1 MSEAASASRRARV
14 VTHSVATLCVAAFAG
29 VLGAAPAQAQAD
41 NCRASATRVALAPTA
56 TSEPVIANPDGAPC
70 RTDARAPA
78 DAAPV
83 GPLTVSEPSAQ
94 TRRGNGVLAASAS
107 VESSQLVLG
116 TSAIST
122 GVVTASQA
130 VSCTNGV
137 STASGSSRVDALVIG
152 GNPVNIIADR
162 PFDQTIGGV
171 RVRANQVEG
180 NTRRALT
187 LDAGGSQVVIG
198 EATAAGD
205 ACATLSD
212 DDDNPGGR
220 ICPEGATYDVAR
232 NACVIYESSEPGGV
246 IVVGATYQGP
256 SGGTVISLVQA
267 RLMASRGELPKSRC
281 LRGSGPR
288 YVVLGT
294 NRADRITGTNRRD
307 RILALGGND
316 HVDGGRNHDCLD
328 GNRGRDRVAGGLG
341 DDRLFGQGGRDKL
354 TGGLGNDRLYG
365 GAAADSLNTG
375 FGRDYAN
382 AGSGNDR
389 VNAASAGRPAKR
401 LLGGKGRDRVW
412 VNRNETRRYRGFEIT
427 RTFR

>member
-1 MSEAASASRRARV
+1 M
-14 VTHSVATLCVAAFAG
+14 LGVAAFAG
-29 VLGAAPAQAQAD
+29 ALGAGPAQAQAD
-41 NCRASATRVALAPTA
+41 SCRASAARFSAAPTA
-56 TSEPVIANPDGAPC
+56 ATEPAVANPEGAPC

-107 VESSQLVLG
+107 VKSSQLTLG

-122 GVVTASQA
+122 GVVTASQT
-130 VSCTNGV
+130 VSCTDGA
-137 STASGSSRVDALVIG
+137 STASGSSRVDALVVG
-152 GNPVNIIADR
+152 GNPVNIVADR

-171 RVRANQVEG
+171 RIRANQFDG
-180 NTRRALT
+180 TTRRALI
-187 LDAGGSQVVIG
+187 LDAGGSQIVLG
-198 EATAAGD
+198 EAGASGD

-220 ICPEGATYDVAR
+220 ICPGGATYDIAR
-232 NACVIYESSEPGGV
+232 NVCVIYEPSEPGGV
-246 IVVGATYQGP
+246 IIVGATYQGP
-256 SGGTVISLVQA
+256 SGGTVISLFDA
-267 RLMASRGELPKSRC
+267 RVLASRGDLPKSRC

-294 NRADRITGTNRRD
+294 NRSDRITGTNRRD
-307 RILALGGND
+307 RVLALGGND
-316 HVDGGRNHDCLD
+316 HVDGGRNDDCLD

>member
-1 MSEAASASRRARV
+1 M
-14 VTHSVATLCVAAFAG
+14 LGVAAFAG
-29 VLGAAPAQAQAD
+29 ALSAAPALAQAD
-41 NCRASATRVALAPTA
+41 SCRASAARSGTPPTV
-56 TSEPVIANPDGAPC
+56 TSEPAVANPEGSPC

-94 TRRGNGVLAASAS
+94 TRRGNGVLAATAS
-107 VESSQLVLG
+107 VKSSQLVLG

-122 GVVTASQA
+122 GVVTASQV
-130 VSCTNGV
+130 VSCTNGT
-137 STASGSSRVDALVIG
+137 STSSGSSRVEALTIA
-152 GNPVNIIADR
+152 GNPVDIVADQ

-171 RVRANQVEG
+171 RVRANQFDG
-180 NTRRALT
+180 TTRRALI
-187 LDAGGSQVVIG
+187 LDAGGSQIVLG
-198 EATAAGD
+198 EAGASGD

-212 DDDNPGGR
+212 DDDNPGGQ
-220 ICPEGATYDVAR
+220 ICPDGATYDIAR
-232 NACVIYESSEPGGV
+232 NVCVIYEPSEPGGV
-246 IVVGATYQGP
+246 IIVGATYQGP
-256 SGGTVISLVQA
+256 SGGTVISLSDA
-267 RLMASRGELPKSRC
+267 RLMASRGDLPKSRC

-294 NRADRITGTNRRD
+294 NRSDRITGTNRRD

-316 HVDGGRNHDCLD
+316 HVDGGRNDDCLD
-328 GNRGRDRVAGGLG
+328 GNRGGDRVAGGLG

-375 FGRDYAN
+375 FGRDYAD

-412 VNRNETRRYRGFEIT
+412 VNRNETRRYRGFEIN

>member
-1 MSEAASASRRARV
+1 M
-14 VTHSVATLCVAAFAG
+14 LGVAAFAG
-29 VLGAAPAQAQAD
+29 ALSAAPALAQAD
-41 NCRASATRVALAPTA
+41 SCRASAARSGTPPTV
-56 TSEPVIANPDGAPC
+56 TSEPAVANPEGSPC

-94 TRRGNGVLAASAS
+94 TRRGNGVLAATAS
-107 VESSQLVLG
+107 VKSSQLVLG

-122 GVVTASQA
+122 GVVTASQV
-130 VSCTNGV
+130 VSCTNGT
-137 STASGSSRVDALVIG
+137 STSSGSSRVEALTIA
-152 GNPVNIIADR
+152 GNPVDIVADQ

-171 RVRANQVEG
+171 RVRANQFDG
-180 NTRRALT
+180 TTRRALI
-187 LDAGGSQVVIG
+187 LDAGGSQIVLG
-198 EATAAGD
+198 EAGASGD

-212 DDDNPGGR
+212 DDDNPGGQ
-220 ICPEGATYDVAR
+220 ICPDGATYDIAR
-232 NACVIYESSEPGGV
+232 NVCVIYEPSEPGGV
-246 IVVGATYQGP
+246 IIVGATYQGP
-256 SGGTVISLVQA
+256 SGGTVISLSDA
-267 RLMASRGELPKSRC
+267 RLMASRGDLPTSRC

-294 NRADRITGTNRRD
+294 NRSDRITGTNRRD

-316 HVDGGRNHDCLD
+316 HVDGGRNDDCLD
-328 GNRGRDRVAGGLG
+328 GNRGGDRVAGGLG

-375 FGRDYAN
+375 FGRDYAD

-412 VNRNETRRYRGFEIT
+412 VNRNETRRYRGFEIN

>member
-1 MSEAASASRRARV
+1 M
-14 VTHSVATLCVAAFAG
+14 LGVAAFAG
-29 VLGAAPAQAQAD
+29 ALSAAPALAQAD
-41 NCRASATRVALAPTA
+41 SCRASAARSGTPPTV
-56 TSEPVIANPDGAPC
+56 TSEPAVANPEGSPC

-94 TRRGNGVLAASAS
+94 TRRGNGVLAATAS
-107 VESSQLVLG
+107 VKSSQLVLG

-122 GVVTASQA
+122 GVVTASQV
-130 VSCTNGV
+130 VSCTNGT
-137 STASGSSRVDALVIG
+137 STSSGSSRVEALTIA
-152 GNPVNIIADR
+152 GNPVDIVADQ

-171 RVRANQVEG
+171 RVRANQFDG
-180 NTRRALT
+180 TTRRALI
-187 LDAGGSQVVIG
+187 LDAGGSQIVLG
-198 EATAAGD
+198 EAGASGD

-212 DDDNPGGR
+212 DDDNPGGQ
-220 ICPEGATYDVAR
+220 ICPDGATYDIAR
-232 NACVIYESSEPGGV
+232 NVCVIYEPSEPGGV
-246 IVVGATYQGP
+246 IIVGATYQGP
-256 SGGTVISLVQA
+256 SGGTVISLSDA
-267 RLMASRGELPKSRC
+267 RLMASRGDLPKSRC

-294 NRADRITGTNRRD
+294 NRSDRITGTNRRD

-316 HVDGGRNHDCLD
+316 HVDGGRNDDCLD
-328 GNRGRDRVAGGLG
+328 GNRGADRVAGGLG

-375 FGRDYAN
+375 FGRDYAD

-412 VNRNETRRYRGFEIT
+412 VNRNETRRYRGFEIN

>member
-1 MSEAASASRRARV
+1 
-14 VTHSVATLCVAAFAG
+14 
-29 VLGAAPAQAQAD
+29 
-41 NCRASATRVALAPTA
+41 
-56 TSEPVIANPDGAPC
+56 
-70 RTDARAPA
+70 
-78 DAAPV
+78 V
-83 GPLTVSEPSAQ
+83 GPLTVSEPSTQ

-107 VESSQLVLG
+107 VKSSQVTLG

-122 GVVTASQA
+122 GVVTASQT

-137 STASGSSRVDALVIG
+137 STASGSSRVDALVVG
-152 GNPVNIIADR
+152 GNPVNIVADR

-171 RVRANQVEG
+171 RIRANQFDG
-180 NTRRALT
+180 TTRRALIF
-187 LDAGGSQVVIG
+187 DVGGSQLVLG

-220 ICPEGATYDVAR
+220 ICPQGATYDVAR
-232 NACVIYESSEPGGV
+232 NVCVIYEPAEPGGV

-256 SGGTVISLVQA
+256 SGGTVISLYEA

-294 NRADRITGTNRRD
+294 SRADRITGTNRRD

-341 DDRLFGQGGRDKL
+341 YDRLFGQAGRDKL

-401 LLGGKGRDRVW
+401 LVGGKGRDRVW
-412 VNRNETRRYRGFEIT
+412 VNRNEVRRYRGFEIT

>member
-1 MSEAASASRRARV
+1 M
-14 VTHSVATLCVAAFAG
+14 LGVAAFAG
-29 VLGAAPAQAQAD
+29 ALSAAPALAQAD
-41 NCRASATRVALAPTA
+41 SCRASAARSGTPPTV
-56 TSEPVIANPDGAPC
+56 TSEPAVANPEGSPC

-94 TRRGNGVLAASAS
+94 TRRGNGVLAATAS
-107 VESSQLVLG
+107 VKSSQLVLG

-122 GVVTASQA
+122 GVVTASQV
-130 VSCTNGV
+130 VSCTNGT
-137 STASGSSRVDALVIG
+137 STSSGSSRVEALTIA
-152 GNPVNIIADR
+152 GNPVDIVADQ

-171 RVRANQVEG
+171 RVRANQFDG
-180 NTRRALT
+180 TTRRALI
-187 LDAGGSQVVIG
+187 LDAGGSQIVLG
-198 EATAAGD
+198 EAGASGD

-212 DDDNPGGR
+212 DDDNPGGQ
-220 ICPEGATYDVAR
+220 ICPDGATYDIAR
-232 NACVIYESSEPGGV
+232 NVCVIYEPSEPGGV
-246 IVVGATYQGP
+246 IIVGATYQGP
-256 SGGTVISLVQA
+256 SGGTVISLSDA
-267 RLMASRGELPKSRC
+267 RLMASRGDLPKSRC

-294 NRADRITGTNRRD
+294 NRSDRITGTNRRD

-316 HVDGGRNHDCLD
+316 HVDGGRNDDCLD
-328 GNRGRDRVAGGLG
+328 GNRGGDRVAGGLG
-341 DDRLFGQGGRDKL
+341 DDRLFGQSGRDKL

-375 FGRDYAN
+375 FGRDYAD

-412 VNRNETRRYRGFEIT
+412 VNRNETRRYRGFEIN

>member
-1 MSEAASASRRARV
+1 M
-14 VTHSVATLCVAAFAG
+14 LGVAAFAG
-29 VLGAAPAQAQAD
+29 ALSAAPALAQAD
-41 NCRASATRVALAPTA
+41 SCRASAARSGTPPTV
-56 TSEPVIANPDGAPC
+56 TSEPAVANPEGSPC

-94 TRRGNGVLAASAS
+94 TRRGNGVLAATAS
-107 VESSQLVLG
+107 VKSSQLVLG

-122 GVVTASQA
+122 GVVTASQV
-130 VSCTNGV
+130 VSCTNGT
-137 STASGSSRVDALVIG
+137 STSSGSSRVEALTIA
-152 GNPVNIIADR
+152 GNPVDIVADQ

-171 RVRANQVEG
+171 RVRANQFDG
-180 NTRRALT
+180 TTRRALI
-187 LDAGGSQVVIG
+187 LDAGGSQI
-198 EATAAGD
+198 
-205 ACATLSD
+205 ATLSD
-212 DDDNPGGR
+212 DDDNPGGQ
-220 ICPEGATYDVAR
+220 ICPDGATYDIAR
-232 NACVIYESSEPGGV
+232 NVCVIYEPSEPGGV
-246 IVVGATYQGP
+246 IIVGATYQGP
-256 SGGTVISLVQA
+256 SGGTVISLSDA
-267 RLMASRGELPKSRC
+267 RLMASRGDLPTSRC

-294 NRADRITGTNRRD
+294 NRSDRITGTNRRD

-316 HVDGGRNHDCLD
+316 HVDGGRNDDCLD
-328 GNRGRDRVAGGLG
+328 GNRGGDRVAGGLG

-375 FGRDYAN
+375 FGRDYAD

-412 VNRNETRRYRGFEIT
+412 VNRNETRRYRGFEIN

>member
-1 MSEAASASRRARV
+1 MLG
-14 VTHSVATLCVAAFAG
+14 VATFAG
-29 VLGAAPAQAQAD
+29 ALSAAPALAQAD
-41 NCRASATRVALAPTA
+41 SCRASAARSGTPPTV
-56 TSEPVIANPDGAPC
+56 TSEPAVANPEGSPC

-83 GPLTVSEPSAQ
+83 GPFTVSEPSAQ
-94 TRRGNGVLAASAS
+94 TRRGNGVLAATAS
-107 VESSQLVLG
+107 VKSSQLVLG

-122 GVVTASQA
+122 GVVTASQV
-130 VSCTNGV
+130 VSCTNGT
-137 STASGSSRVDALVIG
+137 STSSGSSRVDALTIAG
-152 GNPVNIIADR
+152 TPVPIVADQ

-171 RVRANQVEG
+171 RVRANQFDG
-180 NTRRALT
+180 TTRRALI
-187 LDAGGSQVVIG
+187 LDAGGSQFVLG
-198 EATAAGD
+198 EAGASGD

-212 DDDNPGGR
+212 DDDNPGGQ
-220 ICPEGATYDVAR
+220 ICPDGATYDIAR
-232 NACVIYESSEPGGV
+232 NVCVIYEPSEPGGV
-246 IVVGATYQGP
+246 IIVGATYQGP
-256 SGGTVISLVQA
+256 SGGTVISLSDA
-267 RLMASRGELPKSRC
+267 RQLASSGDLPKSRC

-294 NRADRITGTNRRD
+294 NRSDRITGTNRRD

-316 HVDGGRNHDCLD
+316 HVDGGRNDDCLD
-328 GNRGRDRVAGGLG
+328 GNRGGDRVAGGLG

-375 FGRDYAN
+375 FGRDYAD
-382 AGSGNDR
+382 AGAGNDR

>member
-1 MSEAASASRRARV
+1 MSEATSASRRARV

-29 VLGAAPAQAQAD
+29 ALSAAPAQAQAD
-41 NCRASATRVALAPTA
+41 NCRASAARFTAPPTA
-56 TSEPVIANPDGAPC
+56 TSEPVVANPDGSPC

-83 GPLTVSEPSAQ
+83 GPLTVSEPSTQ

-107 VESSQLVLG
+107 VKSSQVTLG

-122 GVVTASQA
+122 GVVTASQT

-137 STASGSSRVDALVIG
+137 STASGSSRVDALVVG
-152 GNPVNIIADR
+152 GNPVNIVADR

-171 RVRANQVEG
+171 RIRANQFDG
-180 NTRRALT
+180 TTRRALIF
-187 LDAGGSQVVIG
+187 DVGGSQLVLG

-220 ICPEGATYDVAR
+220 ICPQGATYDVAR
-232 NACVIYESSEPGGV
+232 NVCVIYEPAEPGGV

-256 SGGTVISLVQA
+256 SGGTVISLYEA

-294 NRADRITGTNRRD
+294 SRADRITGTNRRD
-307 RILALGGND
+307 RILALAGND

-341 DDRLFGQGGRDKL
+341 YDRLFGQAGRDKL

-401 LLGGKGRDRVW
+401 LVGGKGRDRVW
-412 VNRNETRRYRGFEIT
+412 VNRNEVRRYRGFEIT

>member
-1 MSEAASASRRARV
+1 M
-14 VTHSVATLCVAAFAG
+14 LGVAAFAG
-29 VLGAAPAQAQAD
+29 ALSAAPALAQAD
-41 NCRASATRVALAPTA
+41 SCRASAARSGTPPTV
-56 TSEPVIANPDGAPC
+56 TSEPAVANPEGSPC

-94 TRRGNGVLAASAS
+94 TRRGNGVLAATAS
-107 VESSQLVLG
+107 VKSSQLVLG

-122 GVVTASQA
+122 GVVTASQV
-130 VSCTNGV
+130 VSCTNGT
-137 STASGSSRVDALVIG
+137 STSSGSSRVEALTIA
-152 GNPVNIIADR
+152 GNPVDIVADQ

-171 RVRANQVEG
+171 RVRANQFDG
-180 NTRRALT
+180 TTRRALI
-187 LDAGGSQVVIG
+187 LDAGGSQIVLG
-198 EATAAGD
+198 EAGASGD

-212 DDDNPGGR
+212 DDDNPGGQ
-220 ICPEGATYDVAR
+220 ICPDGATYDIAR
-232 NACVIYESSEPGGV
+232 NVCVIYEPSEPGGV
-246 IVVGATYQGP
+246 IIVGATYQGP
-256 SGGTVISLVQA
+256 SGGTVISLSDA
-267 RLMASRGELPKSRC
+267 RLMASRGDLPTSRC

-294 NRADRITGTNRRD
+294 NRSDRITGTNRRD

-316 HVDGGRNHDCLD
+316 HVDGGRNDDCLD
-328 GNRGRDRVAGGLG
+328 GNRGGDRVAGGLG

-375 FGRDYAN
+375 FGRDYAD

>member
-1 MSEAASASRRARV
+1 M
-14 VTHSVATLCVAAFAG
+14 LGVAAFAG
-29 VLGAAPAQAQAD
+29 ALSAAPALAQAD
-41 NCRASATRVALAPTA
+41 SCRASAARSGTPPTV
-56 TSEPVIANPDGAPC
+56 TSEPAVANPEGSPC

-94 TRRGNGVLAASAS
+94 TRRGNGVLAATAS
-107 VESSQLVLG
+107 VKSSQLVLG

-122 GVVTASQA
+122 GVVTASQV
-130 VSCTNGV
+130 VSCTNGT
-137 STASGSSRVDALVIG
+137 STSSGSSRVEALTIA
-152 GNPVNIIADR
+152 GNPVDIVADQ

-171 RVRANQVEG
+171 RVRANQFDG
-180 NTRRALT
+180 TTRRALI
-187 LDAGGSQVVIG
+187 LDAGGSQIVLG
-198 EATAAGD
+198 EAGASGD

-212 DDDNPGGR
+212 DDDNPGGQ
-220 ICPEGATYDVAR
+220 ICPDGATYDIAR
-232 NACVIYESSEPGGV
+232 NVCVIYEPSEPGGV
-246 IVVGATYQGP
+246 IIVGATYQGP
-256 SGGTVISLVQA
+256 SGGTVISLSDA
-267 RLMASRGELPKSRC
+267 RLMASRGDLPTSRC

-294 NRADRITGTNRRD
+294 NRSDRITGTNRRD
-307 RILALGGND
+307 RILALGGSD
-316 HVDGGRNHDCLD
+316 HVDGGRNDDCLD
-328 GNRGRDRVAGGLG
+328 GNRGGDRVAGGLG

-375 FGRDYAN
+375 FGRDYAD

>member
-1 MSEAASASRRARV
+1 MRHQSHAAAR
-14 VTHSVATLCVAAFAG
+14 SG
-29 VLGAAPAQAQAD
+29 DP
-41 NCRASATRVALAPTA
+41 
-56 TSEPVIANPDGAPC
+56 
-70 RTDARAPA
+70 
-78 DAAPV
+78 
-83 GPLTVSEPSAQ
+83 PS
-94 TRRGNGVLAASAS
+94 
-107 VESSQLVLG
+107 
-116 TSAIST
+116 
-122 GVVTASQA
+122 
-130 VSCTNGV
+130 
-137 STASGSSRVDALVIG
+137 
-152 GNPVNIIADR
+152 
-162 PFDQTIGGV
+162 PFDQTIGGI
-171 RVRANQVEG
+171 RIRANQFDG
-180 NTRRALT
+180 TTRRALI
-187 LDAGGSQVVIG
+187 LDAGGSQIVIG
-198 EATAAGD
+198 EASAAGD

-232 NACVIYESSEPGGV
+232 NVCVIYEPSEPGGV
-246 IVVGATYQGP
+246 IIVGATSQGP
-256 SGGTVISLVQA
+256 SGGTVISLFDA
-267 RLMASRGELPKSRC
+267 RQMASRGELPKSRC

-307 RILALGGND
+307 RILARGGND
-316 HVDGGRNHDCLD
+316 HVDGGRNDDCLD

-341 DDRLFGQGGRDKL
+341 DDRLFGQSGRDKL

-365 GAAADSLNTG
+365 GASADSLNTG

-382 AGSGNDR
+382 AGAGNDR

>member
-1 MSEAASASRRARV
+1 MSEATSASRRARV
-14 VTHSVATLCVAAFAG
+14 VVHSVATLCVAAFAG
-29 VLGAAPAQAQAD
+29 ALSAAPALAQAD
-41 NCRASATRVALAPTA
+41 NCRASASRYSAPPTA
-56 TSEPVIANPDGAPC
+56 TSEPVIANPDGSPC

-78 DAAPV
+78 DAAPA
-83 GPLTVSEPSAQ
+83 GPLNVTEPSAQ

-107 VESSQLVLG
+107 VKSSQLLLG
-116 TSAIST
+116 TSAITT
-122 GVVTASQA
+122 GVVTASQV

-152 GNPVNIIADR
+152 GNPVDIIADR
-162 PFDQTIGGV
+162 PFDQTIGAV
-171 RVRANQVEG
+171 RIRANQYDG
-180 NTRRALT
+180 TTRTALI
-187 LDAGGSQVVIG
+187 LDVGGAQTVIG

-220 ICPEGATYDVAR
+220 ICPQGATYDVAR
-232 NACVIYESSEPGGV
+232 NVCVIYEPSEPGGV
-246 IVVGATYQGP
+246 IIVGATYQGP
-256 SGGTVISLVQA
+256 SGGTVISLLDA
-267 RLMASRGELPKSRC
+267 RQMASRGDLPNSRC

-288 YVVLGT
+288 FVVLGT
-294 NRADRITGTNRRD
+294 NRSDRITGTNRRD
-307 RILALGGND
+307 RVMAMGGSD
-316 HVDGGRNHDCLD
+316 HVDGGRNADCLD
-328 GNRGRDRVAGGLG
+328 GNRGHDRVAGGLG

-382 AGSGNDR
+382 AGAGNDR

-412 VNRNETRRYRGFEIT
+412 VNRNELRRYSGFEIT

>member
-1 MSEAASASRRARV
+1 M
-14 VTHSVATLCVAAFAG
+14 LGVAAFAG
-29 VLGAAPAQAQAD
+29 ALSAAPALAQAD
-41 NCRASATRVALAPTA
+41 SCRASAARSGTPPTV
-56 TSEPVIANPDGAPC
+56 TSEPAVANPEGSPC

-94 TRRGNGVLAASAS
+94 THRGNGVLAATAS
-107 VESSQLVLG
+107 VKSSQLVLG

-122 GVVTASQA
+122 GVVTASQV
-130 VSCTNGV
+130 VSCTNGT
-137 STASGSSRVDALVIG
+137 STSSGSSRVEALTIA
-152 GNPVNIIADR
+152 GNPVDIVADQ

-171 RVRANQVEG
+171 RVRANQFDG
-180 NTRRALT
+180 TTRRALI
-187 LDAGGSQVVIG
+187 LDAGGSQIVLG
-198 EATAAGD
+198 EAGASGD

-212 DDDNPGGR
+212 DDDNPGGQ
-220 ICPEGATYDVAR
+220 ICPDGATYDIAR
-232 NACVIYESSEPGGV
+232 NVCVIYEPSEPGGV
-246 IVVGATYQGP
+246 IIVGATYQGP
-256 SGGTVISLVQA
+256 SGGTVISLSDA
-267 RLMASRGELPKSRC
+267 RLMASRGDLPTSRC

-294 NRADRITGTNRRD
+294 NRSDRITGTNRRD

-316 HVDGGRNHDCLD
+316 HVDGGRNDDCLD
-328 GNRGRDRVAGGLG
+328 GNRGGDRVAGGLG

-375 FGRDYAN
+375 FGRDYAD

-412 VNRNETRRYRGFEIT
+412 VNRNETRRYRGFEIN

>member
-1 MSEAASASRRARV
+1 M
-14 VTHSVATLCVAAFAG
+14 LGVAAFAG
-29 VLGAAPAQAQAD
+29 ALSAAPALAQAD
-41 NCRASATRVALAPTA
+41 SCRASAARSGTPPTV
-56 TSEPVIANPDGAPC
+56 TSEPAVANPEGSPC

-94 TRRGNGVLAASAS
+94 TRRGNGVLAATAS
-107 VESSQLVLG
+107 VKSSQLVLG

-122 GVVTASQA
+122 GVVTASQV
-130 VSCTNGV
+130 VSCTNGT
-137 STASGSSRVDALVIG
+137 STSSGSSRVEALTIA
-152 GNPVNIIADR
+152 GNPVDIVADQ

-171 RVRANQVEG
+171 RVRANQFDG
-180 NTRRALT
+180 TTRRALI
-187 LDAGGSQVVIG
+187 LDAGGSQIVLG
-198 EATAAGD
+198 EAGASGD

-212 DDDNPGGR
+212 DDDNPGGQ
-220 ICPEGATYDVAR
+220 ICPDGATYDIAR
-232 NACVIYESSEPGGV
+232 NVCVIYEPSEPGGV
-246 IVVGATYQGP
+246 IIVGATYQGP
-256 SGGTVISLVQA
+256 SGGTVISLSDA
-267 RLMASRGELPKSRC
+267 RLMASRGDLPKSRC

-294 NRADRITGTNRRD
+294 NRSDRITGTNRRD

-316 HVDGGRNHDCLD
+316 HVDGGRNDDCLD
-328 GNRGRDRVAGGLG
+328 GNRGGDRVAGGLG

-375 FGRDYAN
+375 FGRDYAD

-412 VNRNETRRYRGFEIT
+412 VNRNETRRYRGFEVT

>member
-1 MSEAASASRRARV
+1 M
-14 VTHSVATLCVAAFAG
+14 LGVAAFAG
-29 VLGAAPAQAQAD
+29 ALSAAPALAQAD
-41 NCRASATRVALAPTA
+41 SCRASAARSGTPPTV
-56 TSEPVIANPDGAPC
+56 TSEPAVANPEGSPC

-94 TRRGNGVLAASAS
+94 TRRGNGVLAATAS
-107 VESSQLVLG
+107 VKSSQLVLG

-122 GVVTASQA
+122 GVVTASQV
-130 VSCTNGV
+130 VSCTNGT
-137 STASGSSRVDALVIG
+137 STSSGSSRVEALTIA
-152 GNPVNIIADR
+152 GNPVDIVADQ

-171 RVRANQVEG
+171 RVRANQFDG
-180 NTRRALT
+180 TTRRALI
-187 LDAGGSQVVIG
+187 LDAGGSQIVLG
-198 EATAAGD
+198 EAGASGD

-212 DDDNPGGR
+212 DDDNPGGQ
-220 ICPEGATYDVAR
+220 ICPDGATYDIAR
-232 NACVIYESSEPGGV
+232 NVCVIYEPSEPGGV
-246 IVVGATYQGP
+246 IIVGATYQGP
-256 SGGTVISLVQA
+256 SGGTVISLSDA
-267 RLMASRGELPKSRC
+267 RLMASRGDLPTSRC

-294 NRADRITGTNRRD
+294 NRSDRITGTNRRD

-316 HVDGGRNHDCLD
+316 HVDGGRNDDCLD
-328 GNRGRDRVAGGLG
+328 GNRGGDRVAGGLG
-341 DDRLFGQGGRDKL
+341 DDRLFGQGGRDKQ

-375 FGRDYAN
+375 FGRDYAD

-412 VNRNETRRYRGFEIT
+412 VNRNETRRYRGFEIN